1 MVGPR
6 EYFSKE
12 KIMSHKIEN
21 FPMKCRYSRIG
32 TLCTVLLI
40 LSILGCNTP
49 LVEYEDSIYSKLEDE
64 RNEKLALKNIESS
77 LQELEGT
84 NINVNSFKGTVLITG
99 QVGSED
105 YVSLAT
111 KAVESMRNVSI
122 VHNELLVAGPTS
134 MISRVNDS
142 YLSSKIRAKL
152 ASSNNIEANRAK
164 VVVENGEA
172 YLMGRVT
179 TQEAEIL
186 VSETKQVGGIQ
197 KIVKVF
203 TYVN

>member
-1 MVGPR
+1 MTHKLEKCPA
-6 EYFSKE
+6 EY
-12 KIMSHKIEN
+12 
-21 FPMKCRYSRIG
+21 RYRGIG
-32 TLCTVLLI
+32 TLFTILLTV
-40 LSILGCNTP
+40 SIIGCNTT
-49 LVEYEDSIYSKLEDE
+49 LVEYEDSTYSKLEDE

-77 LQELEGT
+77 LKELEGT

-99 QVGSED
+99 QVVSED

-134 MISRVNDS
+134 MISRVNDA

-152 ASSNNIEANRAK
+152 ASSTNIEANRAK

-203 TYVN
+203 KYVN

>member
-1 MVGPR
+1 MSFKTQEPPNKTR
-6 EYFSKE
+6 FSG
-12 KIMSHKIEN
+12 ISGLFIVPIIVVSL
-21 FPMKCRYSRIG
+21 F
-32 TLCTVLLI
+32 
-40 LSILGCNTP
+40 GCNNT
-49 LVEYEDSIYSKLEDE
+49 LVEYEDSTYSKLEDE
-64 RNEKLALKNIESS
+64 RNEKLALKNIKAS
-77 LQELEGT
+77 LPEFRGT
-84 NINVNSFKGTVLITG
+84 NINVSSFKGIVLISG
-99 QVGSED
+99 QVVSED
-105 YVSLAT
+105 YITLAT

-134 MISRVNDS
+134 MISRANDT

-152 ASSNNIEANRAK
+152 ASSKNIEANRVK

-186 VSETKQVGGIQ
+186 VNETKQVWGIQ

-203 TYVN
+203 TYLN

>member
-1 MVGPR
+1 MSFKTQEPPNKTR
-6 EYFSKE
+6 FSG
-12 KIMSHKIEN
+12 ISGLFIVPIIVVSL
-21 FPMKCRYSRIG
+21 F
-32 TLCTVLLI
+32 
-40 LSILGCNTP
+40 GCNNT
-49 LVEYEDSIYSKLEDE
+49 LVEYEDSTYSKLEDE
-64 RNEKLALKNIESS
+64 RNEKLALKNIKSS
-77 LQELEGT
+77 LPEFRGT
-84 NINVNSFKGTVLITG
+84 NINVNSFKGIVLISG
-99 QVGSED
+99 QVVSED
-105 YVSLAT
+105 YITLAT

-134 MISRVNDS
+134 MISRANDT

-152 ASSNNIEANRAK
+152 ASSKNIEANRVK

-186 VSETKQVGGIQ
+186 VNETKQVWGIQ

-203 TYVN
+203 TYLN

>member
-1 MVGPR
+1 MSFKTQEPPNKTR
-6 EYFSKE
+6 FSG
-12 KIMSHKIEN
+12 ISGLFIVPIIVVSL
-21 FPMKCRYSRIG
+21 F
-32 TLCTVLLI
+32 
-40 LSILGCNTP
+40 GCNNT
-49 LVEYEDSIYSKLEDE
+49 LVEYEDSTYSKLEDE
-64 RNEKLALKNIESS
+64 RNEKLALKNIKAS
-77 LQELEGT
+77 LPEFRGT
-84 NINVNSFKGTVLITG
+84 NINVNSFKGIVLISG
-99 QVGSED
+99 QVVSED
-105 YVSLAT
+105 YITLAT

-134 MISRVNDS
+134 MISRANDT

-152 ASSNNIEANRAK
+152 ASSKNIEANRVK

-186 VSETKQVGGIQ
+186 VNETKQVWGIQ

-203 TYVN
+203 TYLN

>member
-1 MVGPR
+1 MSYKAQEPPNKTR
-6 EYFSKE
+6 FSG
-12 KIMSHKIEN
+12 ISGLFIV
-21 FPMKCRYSRIG
+21 PII
-32 TLCTVLLI
+32 VV
-40 LSILGCNTP
+40 SIFGCNNT
-49 LVEYEDSIYSKLEDE
+49 LIEYEDSTYSKLEDE
-64 RNEKLALKNIESS
+64 RNEKLALKNIKSS
-77 LQELEGT
+77 LPELRGT
-84 NINVNSFKGTVLITG
+84 NINVNSFKGTVLISG
-99 QVGSED
+99 QVVSED
-105 YVSLAT
+105 YITLAT

-134 MISRVNDS
+134 MISRANDT

-152 ASSNNIEANRAK
+152 ASSKNIEASRVK

-179 TQEAEIL
+179 TQEAEIS
-186 VSETKQVGGIQ
+186 VNETKQVWGIQ

>member
-1 MVGPR
+1 MSCKAQEPPNKTL
-6 EYFSKE
+6 FSG
-12 KIMSHKIEN
+12 ISGLFIV
-21 FPMKCRYSRIG
+21 PII
-32 TLCTVLLI
+32 VV
-40 LSILGCNTP
+40 SILGCNNT
-49 LVEYEDSIYSKLEDE
+49 LVEYEDSTYSKLEDE
-64 RNEKLALKNIESS
+64 RNEKLALKNIKSS
-77 LQELEGT
+77 LPELRGT
-84 NINVNSFKGTVLITG
+84 NINVNSFKGTVLISG
-99 QVGSED
+99 QVVSED
-105 YVSLAT
+105 YITLAT

-134 MISRVNDS
+134 MISRANDT

-152 ASSNNIEANRAK
+152 ASSKNIEANRVK

-186 VSETKQVGGIQ
+186 VDETKQVWGIQ

-203 TYVN
+203 TYLN